1 MANYQTPGVLCAMRG
16 GYMPNDGSLVCRA
29 GKPPVVAGSHDAD
42 RTLFEQAMDALK
54 AEVANAGGHLVIDAE
69 GRRLYTQMIAQMS
82 ADLKAE
88 VAAGRLTWRDA
99 AGKAQETRNTIMEFV
114 RARTTP
120 VGRARAEALK
130 KVGKTLDE
138 LVAHYAKEL
147 FGPKAQFEAL
157 TQAQQNEV
165 FAAIVA
171 SAGRSRET
179 VTIAMQRMSRAGKGL
194 LILSLALSVYAV
206 ATADDKV
213 DAIKHEGAATLA
225 GIGGGI
231 AGGAAAGLVCGPGA
245 PVCVTVGAF
254 VGGALAAFGVDYFH
268 LW

>member
-16 GYMPNDGSLVCRA
+16 GRLANDGTLACIA
-29 GKPPVVAGSHDAD
+29 GRPPGVVGQQAD
-42 RTLFEQAMDALK
+42 RTAFDQSMDALN
-54 AEVANAGGHLVIDAE
+54 AELANAGTHLMIDAE
-69 GRRLYTQMIAQMS
+69 GRRVYTRMIAEMS
-82 ADLKAE
+82 NELKGD
-88 VAAGRLTWRDA
+88 VAAGRLTWREA
-99 AGKAQETRNTIMEFV
+99 ANKAQDTRNVIMEFI
-114 RARTTP
+114 RDRTTP

-138 LVAHYAKEL
+138 LVEAYAKKRYGTKVE
-147 FGPKAQFEAL
+147 FGSL
-157 TQAQQNEV
+157 STAQQNEI
-165 FAAIVA
+165 FADIVA
-171 SAGRSRET
+171 SAGRSRES
-179 VTIAMQRMSRAGKGL
+179 VTIAMQRLSRAGKGL
-194 LILSLALSVYAV
+194 LILSLALSVYTV

-213 DAIKHEGAATLA
+213 DAAKHEGAATLA

-245 PVCVTVGAF
+245 PVCVTIGAV